1 VSNLERKMKAI
12 EAFFLRA
19 KHWQIFA
26 LFMGLFIVGDI
37 VDLTT
42 IAQSDW
48 PAWRM
53 GTASIVVYCAV
64 MGLFAACFLA
74 WFWAMGSFLNA
85 ISREQQRLNPTFF
98 KFAIIY
104 PLLYIA
110 LAAPF
115 FLGPILSMIAIIIP
129 FHFFAVFCIFYDL
142 YFVAKHLVIA
152 ETGKSVTFYDY
163 AGPFFLIWFFP
174 IGIWFVQ
181 PRVNRL
187 YEERN
192 SVRTIVE
199 DVANS

>member
-1 VSNLERKMKAI
+1 MKAI

-26 LFMGLFIVGDI
+26 LFMGLFVVGNIVE
-37 VDLTT
+37 LMT

-48 PAWRM
+48 PTGRM
-53 GTASIVVYCAV
+53 GTASIVVNGGV
-64 MGLFAACFLA
+64 MALFAVCFLA
-74 WFWAMGSFLNA
+74 WFWTMGSFLHA
-85 ISREQQRLNPTFF
+85 ISRQPQRLKLTFF
-98 KFAIIY
+98 KFAVIY
-104 PLLYIA
+104 PVLYIP

-115 FLGPILSMIAIIIP
+115 FLSSDPSMVAIILP
-129 FHFFAVFCIFYDL
+129 LHFLAMFCLFYDL

-174 IGIWFVQ
+174 VGIWFVQ
-181 PRVNRL
+181 PRLNRL
-187 YEERN
+187 YAERN

-199 DVANS
+199 DAAMS